1 MSNDNKPNISVTGGP
16 GKPHNSDGN
25 SSTSSTGGIGGMG
38 FSGGTGGSGF
48 GGGLGREINSIMDE
62 EESVEDFAR
71 KVVGTG
77 LYGATGGEGQHG
89 PIDKVQMNSSSL
101 AAMGKLFSDKI
112 NKMDSIDAILQD
124 FNTCQTNLDLV
135 LQKTSA
141 VNAFYAFMQ
150 GKRLLRIK
158 ALFIQDNNKDW
169 QKWIPTKVLL
179 EKRTRQKYMS
189 LASVP
194 MVETHLE
201 YGVERLA
208 EFGSFFGSKNRDE
221 KDAMGLD
228 PFSWYMKKFN
238 FRIDSSYDERKEHVN
253 GALEV
258 SKLERLG
265 MEFPLDVMLSFLRKH
280 DALTGDERKHLIKLY
295 KQDPQKPVDLL
306 NRIIAKELERKNLIA
321 GTNPPPAEE
330 NSDASNA
337 QGTPSS
343 GAGDATAVTGPNI
356 EKQVFTLCKSL
367 ESATTPEGIKL
378 DNSIDRNVL
387 MRLKSFID
395 QLLEMDQATQSAQ
408 DTQNAAA

>member
-1 MSNDNKPNISVTGGP
+1 MNKDNKLNISVIGGP
-16 GKPHNSDGN
+16 GKPHTSGDN
-25 SSTSSTGGIGGMG
+25 SSTISSTGGTGGMG
-38 FSGGTGGSGF
+38 FTGATGASGF

-62 EESVEDFAR
+62 EESVDDFSR
-71 KVVGTG
+71 KVAGIG
-77 LYGATGGEGQHG
+77 LYGSTGGEGQHG
-89 PIDKVQMNSSSL
+89 PLDKVPMNSSSL

-124 FNTCQTNLDLV
+124 FNTCQTKLELL
-135 LQKTSA
+135 LQKTNA
-141 VNAFYAFMQ
+141 VNAYYAFMQ
-150 GKRLLRIK
+150 GTRLLKLQRIRGNK
-158 ALFIQDNNKDW
+158 KDW
-169 QKWIPTKVLL
+169 IQWIKKELPTLG
-179 EKRTRQKYMS
+179 KRTREKYMS
-189 LASVP
+189 LASIP

-208 EFGSFFGSKNRDE
+208 EFGSFYASKSDTEQNE
-221 KDAMGLD
+221 MAPD

-330 NSDASNA
+330 NSDASND
-337 QGTPSS
+337 QNTPDS
-343 GAGDATAVTGPNI
+343 GAGEATAVTGPNI

-378 DNSIDRNVL
+378 DSSIDRHVL

-395 QLLEMDQATQSAQ
+395 QLLEMNQDTQSAQ
-408 DTQNAAA
+408 DAAA